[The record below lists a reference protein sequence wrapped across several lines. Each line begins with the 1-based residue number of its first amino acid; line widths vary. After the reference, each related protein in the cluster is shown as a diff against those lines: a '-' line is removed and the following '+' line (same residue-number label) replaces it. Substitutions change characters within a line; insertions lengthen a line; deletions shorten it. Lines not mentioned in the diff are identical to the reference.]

1 MLLSISA
8 YVLPFVSPII
18 SAGVAFSILW
28 INSLRDKNKASEGDE
43 KTWRDG
49 RLAAEKALSERITA
63 EEKARVKW
71 ELENAGDVAH
81 IVGLLKELGETQRL
95 LSGIAT
101 TSQHHSTDIANL
113 HTRQNDLQNQIN
125 QFLISHAKS
134 S

>member
-1 MLLSISA
+1 MSLAA
-8 YVLPFVSPII
+8 YVTPFISPII
-18 SAGVAFSILW
+18 SAGVAFAILY
-28 INSLRDKNKASEGDE
+28 INYVRDKRKAENGDE

-49 RLAAEKALSERITA
+49 RLAAEKTLGERITA

-113 HTRQNDLQNQIN
+113 NTRQNDLQNQIN
-125 QFLISHAKS
+125 QFLINHARPS
-134 S
+134 